1 MKIRPPITETVGD
14 GWTPGWSN
22 FFTQLFAAVGWVQSW
37 SYKFTLDFGS
47 VSANSQSTG
56 LTVTITGARQGDA
69 VTVTPYSDTIG
80 ITYKGVVTA
89 PDTVTLYAINFTAD
103 AVNPA
108 SMLYRVVVIQN

>member
-1 MKIRPPITETVGD
+1 LNTRPPLQEIVGE

-47 VSANSQSTG
+47 VPANSQSTG
-56 LTVTITGARQGDA
+56 LTVTIQGARQGDS
-69 VTVTPYSDTIG
+69 VTVTPYSDTVG
-80 ITYKGVVTA
+80 ITYKGVVSA
-89 PDTVTLYAINFTAD
+89 NDTVSIYAINFTAG
-103 AVNPA
+103 AVSPA